1 MVLAHEQRPL
11 LFQNG
16 LAWPRSETR
25 ARSIRLCNAA
35 SGQRPSVGGI
45 SVKQTSSDS
54 PSEKISGGVGTT
66 AADSLFCS
74 ACDIGGKCKHACK
87 VNDRPDLLAQLHT
100 LRSLAQDIKAQADG
114 SRQWFVAVQCVVI
127 SETATL
133 AIDHHN
139 ATHDNG
145 QTNTRAFS

>member
-1 MVLAHEQRPL
+1 MVLAHDQRPL
-11 LFQNG
+11 FFQNS

-25 ARSIRLCNAA
+25 AGSLRIGNAA

-45 SVKQTSSDS
+45 SVKQTSSES
-54 PSEKISGGVGTT
+54 PSEKIGGGVGTT
-66 AADSLFCS
+66 AADSLFCC

-87 VNDRPDLLAQLHT
+87 VNARPDLLSQLHT
-100 LRSLAQDIKAQADG
+100 LRSLSQDIKTQADG

-145 QTNTRAFS
+145 